1 MSSSRFGVHSSFLRA
16 LSGCTCAS
24 RSHTAPALSLVL
36 ADTFHVWAQNRSE
49 QPRNRS
55 TEFSVSHIPQTH
67 RCLEV
72 LPASL
77 LLPCQLHV
85 TQLPMTPATPKLSHL
100 TCVSLARV
108 LAKSTAWE
116 KASVFVGNSCRKKRN
131 SSTRPF
137 IIKQML
143 RKHDVSQPAT
153 K

>member
-24 RSHTAPALSLVL
+24 RSHIAPALSLVL
-36 ADTFHVWAQNRSE
+36 ADTFQARAQNGSE

-55 TEFSVSHIPQTH
+55 TEFSVSHIPRTH
-67 RCLEV
+67 RCSGV

-77 LLPCQLHV
+77 LLPCQPHV
-85 TQLPMTPATPKLSHL
+85 AQLPMTPATPNLSYL
-100 TCVSLARV
+100 TCVSLARA

-116 KASVFVGNSCRKKRN
+116 KVFLFVGNPCRKKRN

-143 RKHDVSQPAT
+143 RKCDVAQPVT